1 MNANER
7 RKTIKD
13 RLKACEEPV
22 SAARLAEL
30 FGVTRQI
37 IVADIALLRAQG
49 EPIRAE
55 HRGYVMEKE
64 QGTAPLF
71 SIVCRH
77 TREQIRDEFYAVVD
91 NGGRVMDVTVDH
103 IIYGTISV
111 DLHVASRFDAD
122 EFMKKTGIKGA
133 TQLSDL
139 TGGVHAHTVSAPNEE
154 SFRRI
159 CDELSRLGILIER
172 A

>member
-7 RKTIKD
+7 RKTIRD
-13 RLKACEEPV
+13 RLQACEEPI

-55 HRGYVMEKE
+55 HRGYIMEKKQKE
-64 QGTAPLF
+64 GFLF

-77 TREQIRDEFYAVVD
+77 SREQIKDEFYAVVD
-91 NGGRVMDVTVDH
+91 NGGRVLDVTVDH
-103 IIYGTISV
+103 VIYGTISV
-111 DLHVASRFDAD
+111 DLHVSSRFDAD
-122 EFMKKTGIKGA
+122 EFMKKTGAKGA

-139 TGGVHAHTVSAPNEE
+139 TGGIHSHTVSAPNEE
-154 SFRRI
+154 TFRRI
-159 CDELSRLGILIER
+159 CDELSRLGILVER